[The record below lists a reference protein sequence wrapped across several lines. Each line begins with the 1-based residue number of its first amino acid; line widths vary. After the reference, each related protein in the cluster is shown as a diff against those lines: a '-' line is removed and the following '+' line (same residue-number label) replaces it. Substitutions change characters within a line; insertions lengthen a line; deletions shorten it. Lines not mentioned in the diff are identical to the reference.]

1 MAILVVAALLLAPA
15 IASAQYSDEITDST
29 NDVDHYQWT
38 DTGYSVDEDV
48 TRDNIDIVRVSID
61 ESGGDITAELEVKGS
76 ILSDEE
82 TESHMWYMISM
93 EDGDGDSYE
102 IYYYFGQVYIE
113 WEDGM
118 EYDFTTP
125 SGFGTST
132 LRIEFSL
139 DTINNPDSLELTDA
153 ETYEYTE
160 SEGTGEYYMDEAE
173 PGADDTNGDGTNG
186 DGTNG
191 DGTNGND
198 TDGDIDYDEGV
209 IDDILARGMMCL
221 ALAIILPIII
231 LIIII
236 VVVVKL
242 LKKDDKGGEQPPQ
255 QQYQQPP
262 PPSGPSQQQQQG
274 QSGHRETPPP
284 PPEDL
289 NKE

>member
-1 MAILVVAALLLAPA
+1 MAILVVAALLFAPA

-29 NDVDHYQWT
+29 NDVAYYEWT

-48 TRDNIDIVRVSID
+48 TRDKIDIVRVSID
-61 ESGGDITAELEVKGS
+61 ESGGNITAELEVKGS

-93 EDGDGDSYE
+93 EDGDGVSYE
-102 IYYYFGQVYIE
+102 IYYYFGQIYIE

-118 EYDFTTP
+118 EYGFTTP

-132 LRIEFSL
+132 LEIEFSL
-139 DTINNPDSLELTDA
+139 DTINNPDSLELTSA
-153 ETYEYTE
+153 TTYEYTE
-160 SEGTGEYYMDEAE
+160 SEGSGEYYMDEAE
-173 PGADDTNGDGTNG
+173 PGTDDTNG

-198 TDGDIDYDEGV
+198 TDGDIDYDEGF

-284 PPEDL
+284 PPEDM
-289 NKE
+289 NEE